1 MLKICAFC
9 GKGPMAGRAV
19 VRKGL
24 AKKKGG
30 TGKKTT
36 RSTKR
41 TFFANLQKIR
51 ILVDNK
57 PRQAYLCTKCIKKGN
72 FTKAT

>member
-1 MLKICAFC
+1 MLKRCASC

-36 RSTKR
+36 RVTKR
-41 TFFANLQKIR
+41 TFFANLQRLR
-51 ILVDNK
+51 ILVDKK
-57 PRQAYLCTKCIKKGN
+57 PVRVFLCAKCIKKGN
-72 FTKAT
+72 FTKA